1 MDGTPPAK
9 AASLELRAEIA
20 DLYAEY
26 ADVLDGAEYERWPG
40 LFTERCFYAVMPRE
54 NHERGL
60 PLATVRCESR
70 AMLEDRVHALRET
83 QMYVPRWVRHVIA
96 APRLLSCAD
105 GVAVARTNY
114 AVFETQPDQLTR
126 VLNVGRYE
134 DEIVRDEGR
143 LRFRKKICVFDSILV
158 PTSIVVPI

>member
-1 MDGTPPAK
+1 MDGTAPAK
-9 AASLELRAEIA
+9 PIAPELRAEIG

-26 ADVLDGAEYERWPG
+26 ADTLDCGEYERWPE
-40 LFTERCFYAVMPRE
+40 LFTERCFYAVIPRE

-70 AMLEDRVHALRET
+70 AMLKDRVHAIRET
-83 QMYVPRWVRHVIA
+83 QMYVPRWFRHVIA
-96 APRLLSCAD
+96 APRLLAHVD
-105 GVAVARTNY
+105 GVVTTRANY